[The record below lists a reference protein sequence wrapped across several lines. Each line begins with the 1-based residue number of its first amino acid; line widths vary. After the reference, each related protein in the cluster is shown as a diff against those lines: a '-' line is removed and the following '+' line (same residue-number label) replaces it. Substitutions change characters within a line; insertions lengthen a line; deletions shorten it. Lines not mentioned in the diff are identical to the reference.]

1 MFLLKCSLFVYSICE
16 RNVKNT
22 LTKPEARK
30 AYNDLNLLEGS
41 RVEMIERIS
50 YALIDTNSGID
61 DGCVLYIDKENS
73 IDDDDRN

>member
-1 MFLLKCSLFVYSICE
+1 M
-16 RNVKNT
+16 KNT

-30 AYNDLNLLEGS
+30 ACNDLNLLEGS
-41 RVEMIERIS
+41 RVEMIEKIG
-50 YALIDTNSGID
+50 YALIDTNSAID